1 MQFAFIAWNHTLW
14 SSRISG
20 LNGNMIEVYW
30 THSSAW
36 AAFHFLLWSSGSL
49 RIYFCMVPSAILAF
63 VPSKWWRDLDSRSSV
78 TCPVCTI
85 YHFLQILSSCT
96 IFIIDSF
103 LLFYRPNKNIL
114 RRYLNSLIKKI
125 YLRPDH
131 LTPYRAVTVFTPFL
145 DVESQAHVVWN

>member
-1 MQFAFIAWNHTLW
+1 MDQNNQDGSNRHYHEIYARSKTFYYTQVMQFAFITWNHTIW

-20 LNGNMIEVYW
+20 LNGNMIEVDW
-30 THSSAW
+30 THSTAW
-36 AAFHFLLWSSGSL
+36 AAFHFLLWSSDSL

-96 IFIIDSF
+96 IFNIDLF
-103 LLFYRPNKNIL
+103 LLFIGQNKIVCEG
-114 RRYLNSLIKKI
+114 I
-125 YLRPDH
+125 
-131 LTPYRAVTVFTPFL
+131 
-145 DVESQAHVVWN
+145 